1 MLLAFT
7 IDLITYTL
15 SSFLHSFALLFF
27 GFAGSMYIFTKMTN
41 YYSAN
46 GGWDVDVLYG
56 WRGLFMGT
64 LLGTI
69 GYFGGNITK
78 NTMNTVMLSLG
89 FIEHGYVPAG
99 NETVSMCDGATCN
112 TIDAETDDVAYDY
125 KKFITIQ

>member
-15 SSFLHSFALLFF
+15 SSFLHSFVLLFF
-27 GFAGSMYIFTKMTN
+27 GFAGSMYIFTKMTG
-41 YYSAN
+41 YYTAD
-46 GGWDVDVLYG
+46 GWDADVLYG
-56 WRGLFMGT
+56 YRGLFMGT

-89 FIEHGYVPAG
+89 FIDHGYVPAG
-99 NETVSMCDGATCN
+99 NETV
-112 TIDAETDDVAYDY
+112 
-125 KKFITIQ
+125 